1 VDAVV
6 GLAHRSPIDLVL
18 KERPMIRTLT
28 AWAVLGAAVIALGN
42 DLAQTAY
49 SATQTAQTVTLASL
63 DRS

>member
-1 VDAVV
+1 
-6 GLAHRSPIDLVL
+6 
-18 KERPMIRTLT
+18 MIRTLT
-28 AWAVLGAAVIALGN
+28 AWAVLGAAVIALGA